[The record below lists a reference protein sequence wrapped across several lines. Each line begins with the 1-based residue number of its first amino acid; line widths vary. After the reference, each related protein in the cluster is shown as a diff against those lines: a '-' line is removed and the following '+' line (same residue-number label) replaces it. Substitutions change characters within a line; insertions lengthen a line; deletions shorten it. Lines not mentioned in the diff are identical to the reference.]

1 MTRKQELLRIEAY
14 AKGLVQGVGYR
25 YFVITKAAQ
34 LGLTGYA
41 QNLPDGSVAV
51 LAEGSREDLESLIAV
66 LRTGPR
72 AAKVTDVDV
81 SWRAG
86 TGEYKAFGVKH

>member
-14 AKGLVQGVGYR
+14 AKGMVQGVGYR

-34 LGLTGYA
+34 LGLTGYP

-72 AAKVTDVDV
+72 AATVPDVDV